1 MRLGLVLGEAFSGL
15 RRNASMVVSVVLVTF
30 ISLTF
35 VGIAIL
41 LQVQIQ
47 SMRAYW
53 YDRAQVAVYFCS
65 SVDETGNCVQAAATD
80 AEVAAVQAELAAEP
94 LASYIERTEYLT
106 PQQVYDTTVEQLSGN
121 PIANVL
127 TPDLLGG
134 IIRVTLVDPTNAD
147 VVVESISGFAGVQS
161 VEDQRAYLEPIFA
174 LLGAASAA
182 AIGVAVLMLVAAVL
196 LIATTIRLSAFSRRR
211 ELGIMRLV
219 GASNRFIET
228 PFVLE
233 GVLSALVGSLLAGG
247 AVVAIVQF
255 FVTGTLADAV
265 GGTALLVG
273 VNDALAVAPVLVG
286 IGVVLAALSASVA
299 IRRYLK
305 V

>member
-1 MRLGLVLGEAFSGL
+1 MRIGLVLGEAFSGL

-41 LQVQIQ
+41 LQTQIQ

-53 YDRAQVAVYFCS
+53 YDRAQVAIYFCS
-65 SVDETGNCVQAAATD
+65 TVDETGNCVQAAATD
-80 AEVAAVQAELAAEP
+80 EEVAAVQAELVGDP
-94 LASYIERTEYLT
+94 LIDYVERAEYLT
-106 PQQVYDTTVEQLSGN
+106 PQD
-121 PIANVL
+121 PIANFL
-127 TPDLLGG
+127 SPDLLGG
-134 IIRVTLVDPTNAD
+134 IIRVTLYDPADAD
-147 VVVESISGFAGVQS
+147 VVIESISGFAGVES
-161 VEDQRAYLEPIFA
+161 VQDQRAYLEPIFA

-233 GVLSALVGSLLAGG
+233 GVLAALVGSLLASG
-247 AVVAIVQF
+247 AVIAIVQF
-255 FVTGTLADAV
+255 FVGGTLGDAV
-265 GGTALLVG
+265 GGSSLLVG
-273 VNDALAVAPVLVG
+273 VEDAIGVAPILVG

>member
-1 MRLGLVLGEAFSGL
+1 MRLGLVLGEAFNGL

-35 VGIAIL
+35 VGVAIL
-41 LQVQIQ
+41 LQTQIS

-53 YDRAQVAVYFCS
+53 YDRSQVAVYFCS
-65 SVDETGNCVQAAATD
+65 AIDETGNCVQAAATD
-80 AEVAAVQAELAAEP
+80 EEVAAVQAELVAEP
-94 LASYIERTEYLT
+94 LSGFVERAEYLT
-106 PQQVYDTTVEQLSGN
+106 PQEVYETARDQYADN
-121 PIANVL
+121 PMASFL
-127 TPDLLGG
+127 TPELLGG
-134 IIRVTLVDPTNAD
+134 IIRVTLFDPADAD
-147 VVVESISGFAGVQS
+147 VVIESISGFAGVQS

-233 GVLSALVGSLLAGG
+233 GVLAALVGSLLAGG
-247 AVVAIVQF
+247 AVIAIVQF
-255 FVTGTLADAV
+255 FVGGTLGAAV
-265 GGTALLVG
+265 GGSSLLVG
-273 VNDALAVAPVLVG
+273 VSDAIAVAPILVL
-286 IGVVLAALSASVA
+286 IGVVLAALSASIA

>member
-41 LQVQIQ
+41 LQTQIQ
-47 SMRAYW
+47 SMREYW
-53 YDRAQVAVYFCS
+53 YDRSQVAIYFCS
-65 SVDETGNCVQAAATD
+65 VVDETGNCVQAAATD
-80 AEVAAVQAELAAEP
+80 EEIAAVQAELVGDPLIDYVEQAEF
-94 LASYIERTEYLT
+94 LT
-106 PQQVYDTTVEQLSGN
+106 PQEVYETTRELYADN
-121 PIANVL
+121 PIANFL
-127 TPDLLGG
+127 SPDLLGG
-134 IIRVTLVDPTNAD
+134 IIRVTLYNPADAD
-147 VVVESISGFAGVQS
+147 VVIESISGFAGVQS

-228 PFVLE
+228 PFILE
-233 GVLSALVGSLLAGG
+233 GVLAALVGSLLAGG
-247 AVVAIVQF
+247 AVIAIVQF
-255 FVTGTLADAV
+255 FVTGTLSDAV
-265 GGTALLVG
+265 GGASLLVG
-273 VNDALAVAPVLVG
+273 IDDAIGVAPILVG
-286 IGVVLAALSASVA
+286 IGVVLAGLSASVA